1 MTPVSAHLAIGRSL
15 VLEPSSTVL
24 LSIRSDEGAILTVD
38 GQEDLPLAGG
48 AQVSLTASE
57 HAACFALLDPPSS
70 FFGHLAERLEVQ
82 LSSAMNNGD

>member
-1 MTPVSAHLAIGRSL
+1 MDVGMMMLF
-15 VLEPSSTVL
+15 SSYGWDDG
-24 LSIRSDEGAILTVD
+24 SD
-38 GQEDLPLAGG
+38 GQMWEEDLRLAGG
-48 AQVSLTASE
+48 SRVSLTASE